1 MIYHHNALP
10 VSKSSFCK
18 SDWRTT
24 VARSLSK
31 GGLVTFDYIFVW
43 QITKSSFS
51 SEVFL
56 PSTLSIWSW
65 LDIGSKVTVDKP
77 MWTMMAL
84 LISQHPN
91 LSVYQ
96 PLCRFPGE
104 AGDYLR
110 FFKPVIPSAEHSWV
124 TTGTSSHRSDWG
136 SNHPQTITTSSPVGK
151 LTIFRV
157 TPFMGAKHRVRSR
170 AHLRS

>member
-1 MIYHHNALP
+1 MIYHHNAVP
-10 VSKSSFCK
+10 VSKSLFCK
-18 SDWRTT
+18 SDLRTT

-43 QITKSSFS
+43 QMTKSSFS

-56 PSTLSIWSW
+56 PSKLSIWSW
-65 LDIGSKVTVDKP
+65 LDIGSKVTVDKS

-91 LSVYQ
+91 LWVYQ

-104 AGDYLR
+104 AGDSPR
-110 FFKPVIPSAEHSWV
+110 FARPPVIPSATSHSWEWV
-124 TTGTSSHRSDWG
+124 EADQIGAATIPKTSQHHHPYEKTNNWETNNIG
-136 SNHPQTITTSSPVGK
+136 NHNIYGK
-151 LTIFRV
+151 LT
-157 TPFMGAKHRVRSR
+157 T
-170 AHLRS
+170 